1 MSQRFTSAI
10 LLIGLAFI
18 TLSATID
25 LDNLFNYADQNIP
38 VYITKDNTGTNI
50 LDDKVATLGRVLF
63 YDTNLS
69 SNNTISC
76 AGCHQQEFAFGD
88 PATVST
94 GLSGEFTGRHSMR
107 LINAR
112 FSDEVQFFWDE
123 RASSLEVQTTMPIQD
138 HVEMGF
144 SGNDGDPDINDLISH
159 LGTLPYYADLFSF
172 AFDSNE
178 ITEEKMQIA
187 LAQFVRSIQSF
198 DSPFDEGLTQTNGN
212 IQANFPNYTAEENLG
227 KNIFLAPP
235 PQGGAGCVSCHR
247 APEFDI
253 GPNALNNGVITVAG
267 DPDAIDITNTRAP
280 SLRDVFGQNGTLN
293 GPLMHDGSFTTMLD
307 VINHYNAIPNDPQNT
322 NLDPRL
328 RPNGQ
333 PQNLNLTE
341 LEKEALIVFLKTL
354 TGNNVYT
361 NEKWSNP
368 FENDGSITIVGG
380 SLGIN
385 STTGNNNFEMYPNP
399 ATSVLTILLAEDNY
413 DITLFNAL
421 GQVVKRKATS
431 GSTALNIEAL
441 TSGIYFVAVQN
452 LNKNILLQKQLIVK

>member
-1 MSQRFTSAI
+1 
-10 LLIGLAFI
+10 
-18 TLSATID
+18 
-25 LDNLFNYADQNIP
+25 
-38 VYITKDNTGTNI
+38 
-50 LDDKVATLGRVLF
+50 
-63 YDTNLS
+63 
-69 SNNTISC
+69 
-76 AGCHQQEFAFGD
+76 
-88 PATVST
+88 
-94 GLSGEFTGRHSMR
+94 
-107 LINAR
+107 
-112 FSDEVQFFWDE
+112 
-123 RASSLEVQTTMPIQD
+123 
-138 HVEMGF
+138 
-144 SGNDGDPDINDLISH
+144 
-159 LGTLPYYADLFSF
+159 
-172 AFDSNE
+172 
-178 ITEEKMQIA
+178 
-187 LAQFVRSIQSF
+187 
-198 DSPFDEGLTQTNGN
+198 
-212 IQANFPNYTAEENLG
+212 
-227 KNIFLAPP
+227 
-235 PQGGAGCVSCHR
+235 
-247 APEFDI
+247 
-253 GPNALNNGVITVAG
+253 PNALNNGVITVAG

-421 GQVVKRKATS
+421 GQVVKRKAAS